1 MKLLAAHPNPFATV
15 GLWAAMVA
23 GLTAAWPNPALAKN
37 TLDGKW
43 DVTVTP
49 DDDARSAG
57 GREFSDVL
65 SFKNSSFDSRE
76 MAKHGFEPGPYDED
90 TRGIDIGGFNAEK
103 KSAKE
108 QGKAKWSGTVT
119 ADQMSGDFV
128 WTKKDGTVLNYTLK
142 GSKE

>member
-90 TRGIDIGGFNAEK
+90 TRGST
-103 KSAKE
+103 SAGSTPRRRAPRNRAR
-108 QGKAKWSGTVT
+108 QSGQ
-119 ADQMSGDFV
+119 AP
-128 WTKKDGTVLNYTLK
+128 
-142 GSKE
+142 